1 MKNVVKNKEKETSSI
16 VKDIEDVLV
25 ERIKQNRKL
34 FSRKELMII
43 QNNVLLTEKIYMLGI
58 IDSKSCNN

>member
-1 MKNVVKNKEKETSSI
+1 MKNVVRNEEKETSSI
-16 VKDIEDVLV
+16 VKDIENVLV

-43 QNNVLLTEKIYMLGI
+43 QNNVLLTGKIYMLGI